1 MSIGSGAVAVVLS
14 EDCAETASVAVVTV
28 PDCAAVVLGDVDVVF
43 FVDEEALDCETAVVV
58 VVVVDLEDAVV
69 FFVDDEALDCETAV
83 VVVVVVD
90 LEDAVVFFVDEEAL
104 DCETV
109 VVVVCSGNR
118 ADISVVS
125 GSVSAVVTVV
135 SVVTDTAAVTVSGG
149 AVSSASGAISS
160 GCAGCVSAAYTV
172 RATGISGSVPNTAQP
187 MQSASIA
194 LTKRLHLMLI
204 NFLS

>member
-43 FVDEEALDCETAVVV
+43 FVDE
-58 VVVVDLEDAVV
+58 
-69 FFVDDEALDCETAV
+69 EALDCETAV